1 MEPYETR
8 SILLPITLA
17 SAPST
22 ISMHDAIKQSAVSS
36 VSFRFN
42 RFFPV
47 TQSLARRGK
56 RLHATKAQRLNATYG
71 ADTSLRIEIVPPRPR
86 IRAEWVDLPS
96 TAYEGEEV
104 RIGLRVELVGG
115 VQSVEALDLTC
126 ASPGVLRLPREDCE
140 LKRGHDPLSDSTRS
154 RKLILQHRHLQH
166 CQTAC
171 TATPVFDFRSNNCAQ
186 ELLQRFRLSWTFDT
200 LVPLHR
206 AST

>member
-8 SILLPITLA
+8 SILLPIALD
-17 SAPST
+17 SAQSAR
-22 ISMHDAIKQSAVSS
+22 SDHDAVKQFTVSS

-47 TQSLARRGK
+47 TQFLARRGK
-56 RLHATKAQRLNATYG
+56 RLHATKAQRLNAIYG
-71 ADTSLRIEIVPPRPR
+71 TDTSLRIEIVPPRPR

-126 ASPGVLRLPREDCE
+126 ASPGVLRLSREDCE
-140 LKRGHDPLSDSTRS
+140 SERDDDPLCDSTRS
-154 RKLILQHRHLQH
+154 RKL
-166 CQTAC
+166 
-171 TATPVFDFRSNNCAQ
+171 
-186 ELLQRFRLSWTFDT
+186 T
-200 LVPLHR
+200 L
-206 AST
+206 